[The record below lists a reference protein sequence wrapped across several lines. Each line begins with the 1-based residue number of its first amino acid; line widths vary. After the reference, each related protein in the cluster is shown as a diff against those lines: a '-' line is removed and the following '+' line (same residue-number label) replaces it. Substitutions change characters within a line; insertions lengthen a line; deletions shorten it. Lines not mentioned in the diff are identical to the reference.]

1 MTEEI
6 GRLGLLVNEFDHPFH
21 PHPGFLRTYKK
32 VRTTKTFT
40 VLVIY
45 KCLMHACCSIGAV
58 RSPGERPGKEYDS
71 TLL

>member
-32 VRTTKTFT
+32 VRTTKKSTA
-40 VLVIY
+40 LVICKPGV
-45 KCLMHACCSIGAV
+45 KCVIVA
-58 RSPGERPGKEYDS
+58 
-71 TLL
+71 